1 MQQQFSRF
9 FEGDRDCVRHEE
21 AQEARRQVLERFL
34 VVRVVGGP
42 RGKGELLDGLDGFLE
57 SPPKIIV
64 FGDFAD
70 DLETLKD
77 VDDIVDAPAFDP
89 KLESDLV
96 EFQQHFSVL
105 FEVLDEF
112 AAEFLQA
119 LLLAVVGQ
127 DLAFDHFL
135 LQLRFPC

>member
-1 MQQQFSRF
+1 
-9 FEGDRDCVRHEE
+9 
-21 AQEARRQVLERFL
+21 
-34 VVRVVGGP
+34 VVGGP